1 MSAEHHSG
9 KGYTPLPQCMSNTD
23 TEDED
28 KHIIQRNDLT
38 NKQTNDERT
47 TMEPTMVHEHGVYYP
62 LDETRN
68 LANRTRNG
76 QNTIKCYRDDIPTM
90 IIEGTTQNDLWK
102 RRDMS
107 PFRRFC
113 LIISIL
119 LCIVTILVFLYVL
132 PCDTMVCPPVN
143 KPQSSVSWE
152 KTLLNVEV
160 HGPITIIPGSPYD
173 LIFLLRSQEYN
184 DSNTNYNSKTARKGF
199 ILYIDGTSGFD
210 SWWVRLER
218 IPTNIDCLSID
229 TDKSGK
235 PDCIVVGERGL
246 LKSID
251 PAKGKI
257 HWSSEVHTFSKL
269 PVILPDLNSDGVE
282 DLLSVE
288 VSQENVSTLVLL
300 SGNTGQLLGKYTK
313 HNCSLVNIYNL
324 VSDGTILYVCHDM
337 NGKRITKYVSL
348 KVLLNGSSLSQRKR
362 EIKASPRIFKVMM
375 LQEENNY
382 WKPTRYHRL
391 MVKNEGVCPWESCK
405 ATINLTLQNQPN
417 QTFPIWEYVSPNS
430 FVSKPAFLITS
441 EEPYST
447 GFVIKFWEWLDTNP
461 SVTNTVSKIVER
473 KLIERV
479 LIVFVNY
486 TDVQVINAS
495 QTDVTQLCNGTNC
508 QPNLDLRMKFNSI
521 AAANINHEGYPELV
535 SYWSSYNNESP
546 RMLTSKI
553 KIVKLDLI
561 LSNLPHP
568 NVQFFKILLNYAN
581 SMHSTGV
588 DKR

>member
-28 KHIIQRNDLT
+28 EHVTQRNDLT
-38 NKQTNDERT
+38 NKQTNDERET
-47 TMEPTMVHEHGVYYP
+47 TEPTTVHEHEAYYP

-76 QNTIKCYRDDIPTM
+76 QNIIKCYRDDIPKM
-90 IIEGTTQNDLWK
+90 IIEGNTQNDLWK

-107 PFRRFC
+107 PLRRFC
-113 LIISIL
+113 LVISIL

-132 PCDTMVCPPVN
+132 PCDTMICPPVN
-143 KPQSSVSWE
+143 ESQSSVSWE
-152 KTLLNVEV
+152 KTLWNVEV

-173 LIFLLRSQEYN
+173 LIFLLRGQEYN
-184 DSNTNYNSKTARKGF
+184 DSNTDNSSKTSRGSS
-199 ILYIDGTSGFD
+199 IVSIHGTSGLYL
-210 SWWVRLER
+210 WLVCLER
-218 IPTNIDCLSID
+218 VPTNIDCISID
-229 TDKSGK
+229 TDRSGK
-235 PDCIVVGERGL
+235 TDCIVVGERGL

-251 PAKGKI
+251 PTTGII
-257 HWSSEVHTFSKL
+257 HWNSEVHTFPKL
-269 PVILPDLNSDGVE
+269 PVILPDLNSDGIE

-288 VSQENVSTLVLL
+288 LTQGNISSLVLL
-300 SGNTGQLLGKYTK
+300 SG
-313 HNCSLVNIYNL
+313 
-324 VSDGTILYVCHDM
+324 
-337 NGKRITKYVSL
+337 ITKYVSL
-348 KVLLNGSSLSQRKR
+348 KALLNGSSLSQRKR
-362 EIKASPRIFKVMM
+362 EITASPRIFKTMM
-375 LQEENNY
+375 LDEQNNY

-391 MVKNEGVCPWESCK
+391 MVENEGICSWESCK
-405 ATINLTLQNQPN
+405 ATLNLTLQKQPN
-417 QTFPIWEYVSPNS
+417 QTLKIWEYVSPNS
-430 FVSKPAFLITS
+430 FASKPVFLITS
-441 EEPYST
+441 QEPYST
-447 GFVIKFWEWLDTNP
+447 GFVIKFWQWLDSNP
-461 SVTNTVSKIVER
+461 SVTDTIPKIIER

-508 QPNLDLRMKFNSI
+508 QPNLDLRVKFNSI
-521 AAANINHEGYPELV
+521 AAANINQEGYPELV

-553 KIVKLDLI
+553 EIVKIDLI
-561 LSNLPHP
+561 ISNLPRP

-581 SMHSTGV
+581 SMHSTSVG
-588 DKR
+588 KR

>member
-28 KHIIQRNDLT
+28 EHVTQRSDLT
-38 NKQTNDERT
+38 NKETNDERET
-47 TMEPTMVHEHGVYYP
+47 TEPTTVEHGTYYP

-76 QNTIKCYRDDIPTM
+76 QNIIKCYRDDIPKM
-90 IIEGTTQNDLWK
+90 IIEGNTQNDLWK

-107 PFRRFC
+107 PLRRFC
-113 LIISIL
+113 LVISIL
-119 LCIVTILVFLYVL
+119 LCIATILVFLYVL
-132 PCDTMVCPPVN
+132 PCDTMICPPVDE
-143 KPQSSVSWE
+143 PQSSVSWE
-152 KTLLNVEV
+152 KTLWNVEV

-173 LIFLLRSQEYN
+173 LIFLLRGQEYN
-184 DSNTNYNSKTARKGF
+184 DSNTDSNSKTSRGSS
-199 ILYIDGTSGFD
+199 IVSIHGTSGLYL
-210 SWWVRLER
+210 WLVCLER
-218 IPTNIDCLSID
+218 VPTNIDCISID
-229 TDKSGK
+229 TDQSGK
-235 PDCIVVGERGL
+235 SDCIVVGERGL

-251 PAKGKI
+251 PTTGII
-257 HWSSEVHTFSKL
+257 HWSSEVHTFPKL
-269 PVILPDLNSDGVE
+269 PVILPDLNSDGIE

-288 VSQENVSTLVLL
+288 VTQGNVSSLVLL
-300 SGNTGQLLGKYTK
+300 SGNTGQLLGKYIK

-324 VSDGTILYVCHDM
+324 VSEGTILYLCHDM
-337 NGKRITKYVSL
+337 NGITKYVSL
-348 KVLLNGSSLSQRKR
+348 KALLNGSSLSQRKR
-362 EIKASPRIFKVMM
+362 EITASPRIFKTMM
-375 LQEENNY
+375 LDEQNNY

-391 MVKNEGVCPWESCK
+391 MVENEGICPWESCK
-405 ATINLTLQNQPN
+405 ATLNLTLQKQPN
-417 QTFPIWEYVSPNS
+417 QTLRIWEYISPNS
-430 FVSKPAFLITS
+430 FVSKPVFLITS

-447 GFVIKFWEWLDTNP
+447 GFVIKFWQWLDTNP
-461 SVTNTVSKIVER
+461 SVTDTIPKIIER

-508 QPNLDLRMKFNSI
+508 QPNLDLRVKFNSI
-521 AAANINHEGYPELV
+521 AAANINQEGYPELV

-546 RMLTSKI
+546 KMLTSKI

-561 LSNLPHP
+561 ISNLPRP

-581 SMHSTGV
+581 SMHSTNV

>member
-28 KHIIQRNDLT
+28 EHVTQRGDLT
-38 NKQTNDERT
+38 NKGTNDERET
-47 TMEPTMVHEHGVYYP
+47 TEPTTVEHGTYYP

-76 QNTIKCYRDDIPTM
+76 QNIIKCYRDDIPKM
-90 IIEGTTQNDLWK
+90 IIEGNTQNDLWK

-107 PFRRFC
+107 PLR
-113 LIISIL
+113 
-119 LCIVTILVFLYVL
+119 
-132 PCDTMVCPPVN
+132 
-143 KPQSSVSWE
+143 Q
-152 KTLLNVEV
+152 V

-173 LIFLLRSQEYN
+173 LIFLLRGQEYN
-184 DSNTNYNSKTARKGF
+184 DSNTDSNSKTSRGSS
-199 ILYIDGTSGFD
+199 IVSIHGTSGLYL
-210 SWWVRLER
+210 WLVCLER
-218 IPTNIDCLSID
+218 VPTNIDCISID
-229 TDKSGK
+229 TDQSGK
-235 PDCIVVGERGL
+235 SDCIVVGERGL

-251 PAKGKI
+251 PTTGII

-269 PVILPDLNSDGVE
+269 PVILPDLNSDGIE

-288 VSQENVSTLVLL
+288 VTQGNVSSLVLL
-300 SGNTGQLLGKYTK
+300 SGNTGQLLGKYIK

-324 VSDGTILYVCHDM
+324 VSEGTILYLCHDM
-337 NGKRITKYVSL
+337 NGITKYVSL
-348 KVLLNGSSLSQRKR
+348 KALLNGSSLSQRKR
-362 EIKASPRIFKVMM
+362 EITASPRIFKTMM
-375 LQEENNY
+375 LDEQNNY

-391 MVKNEGVCPWESCK
+391 MVENEGICPWESCK
-405 ATINLTLQNQPN
+405 ATLNLTLQKQPN
-417 QTFPIWEYVSPNS
+417 QTLRIWEYISPNS
-430 FVSKPAFLITS
+430 FVSKPVFLITS

-447 GFVIKFWEWLDTNP
+447 GFVIKFWQWLDTNP
-461 SVTNTVSKIVER
+461 SVTDTIPKIIER

-508 QPNLDLRMKFNSI
+508 QPNLDLRVKFNSI
-521 AAANINHEGYPELV
+521 AAANINQEGYPELV

-561 LSNLPHP
+561 ISNLPRP

-581 SMHSTGV
+581 SMHSTNV

>member
-28 KHIIQRNDLT
+28 EHVTQRNDLT
-38 NKQTNDERT
+38 NKQTNDERET
-47 TMEPTMVHEHGVYYP
+47 TEPTTVHEHEAYYP

-76 QNTIKCYRDDIPTM
+76 QNIIKCYRDDIPKM
-90 IIEGTTQNDLWK
+90 IIEGNTQNDLWK

-107 PFRRFC
+107 PLRRFC
-113 LIISIL
+113 LVISIL

-132 PCDTMVCPPVN
+132 PCDTMICPPIN
-143 KPQSSVSWE
+143 ESQSSVSWE
-152 KTLLNVEV
+152 KTLWNVEV

-173 LIFLLRSQEYN
+173 LIFLLRGQEYN
-184 DSNTNYNSKTARKGF
+184 DSNTDNSSKTSRGSS
-199 ILYIDGTSGFD
+199 IVSIHGTSGLYL
-210 SWWVRLER
+210 WLVCLER
-218 IPTNIDCLSID
+218 VPTNIDCISID
-229 TDKSGK
+229 TDRSGK
-235 PDCIVVGERGL
+235 TDCIVVGERGL

-251 PAKGKI
+251 PTTGII
-257 HWSSEVHTFSKL
+257 HWNSEVHTFPKL
-269 PVILPDLNSDGVE
+269 PVILPDLNSDGIE

-288 VSQENVSTLVLL
+288 LTQGNISSLVLL
-300 SGNTGQLLGKYTK
+300 SGNTGQLLGKYIK

-324 VSDGTILYVCHDM
+324 VSDGTILYLCHDM

-348 KVLLNGSSLSQRKR
+348 KALLNGSSLSQRKR
-362 EIKASPRIFKVMM
+362 EITASPRIFKTMM
-375 LQEENNY
+375 LDEQNNY

-391 MVKNEGVCPWESCK
+391 MVENEGICSWESCK
-405 ATINLTLQNQPN
+405 ATLNLTLQKQPN
-417 QTFPIWEYVSPNS
+417 QTLKIWEYVSPNS
-430 FVSKPAFLITS
+430 FASKPVFLITS
-441 EEPYST
+441 QEPYST
-447 GFVIKFWEWLDTNP
+447 GFVIKFWQWLDTNP
-461 SVTNTVSKIVER
+461 SVTDTIPKIIER

-508 QPNLDLRMKFNSI
+508 QPNLDLRVKFNSI
-521 AAANINHEGYPELV
+521 AAANINQEGYPELV

-553 KIVKLDLI
+553 EIVKIDLI
-561 LSNLPHP
+561 ISNLPRP

-581 SMHSTGV
+581 SMHSTSVG
-588 DKR
+588 KR